1 MPAVV
6 LLQDAGTLLQLVQ
19 ALALQRWCIALAVL
33 LVDTTVLAPFAA
45 AHHALWSSFCQ
56 QLQEQPDLY
65 FLHEVVGALAAA
77 GAQLAAETDQAVQ
90 QQLPQPWQQA
100 AAAAGGPGG
109 DAQVLLLEAGGLT
122 VRTGREGRLPHGR
135 SNSNSSRGTA
145 G

>member
-1 MPAVV
+1 MSSARVV
-6 LLQDAGTLLQLVQ
+6 LLQDAGTLLQLVT

-45 AHHALWSSFCQ
+45 ADPGLWAGFCQ

-77 GAQLAAETDQAVQ
+77 GSQLAAEAEQAAQ
-90 QQLPQPWQQA
+90 QQQQLLPQPWQE
-100 AAAAGGPGG
+100 AAAAGDPGG

-122 VRTGREGRLPHGR
+122 VRTGREGG
-135 SNSNSSRGTA
+135 SQ
-145 G
+145 